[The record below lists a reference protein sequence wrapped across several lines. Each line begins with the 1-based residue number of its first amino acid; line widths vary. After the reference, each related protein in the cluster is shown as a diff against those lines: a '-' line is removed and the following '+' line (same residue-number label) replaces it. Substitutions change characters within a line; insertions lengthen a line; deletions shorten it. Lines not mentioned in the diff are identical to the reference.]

1 MGMRVAAAATAAV
14 SLALLA
20 APALASRKPPAQKSW
35 AQGEIALV
43 TSHGLLAP
51 DAASFRPGD
60 PLTAGDL
67 SAVVSALSGKDAP
80 APSDPAAPVTIAV
93 LDAQLV
99 GALGLRPTARQFAD
113 GARAAGLE

>member
-1 MGMRVAAAATAAV
+1 MRDANRRVAAAAAV

-20 APALASRKPPAQKSW
+20 APALAAPKPPAQKSW
-35 AQGEIALV
+35 AEAEIELV

-51 DAASFRPGD
+51 DAASFRPDD

-67 SAVVSALSGKDAP
+67 SAVVSALSGKDVQSAP
-80 APSDPAAPVTIAV
+80 DPSAPVTIGA

-99 GALGLRPTARQFAD
+99 RAHGLRATARQFAD
-113 GARAAGLE
+113 